1 MENLPLIPIEDSVV
15 FPGMTVTLA
24 LEVGDAERVFL
35 VPRHGE
41 EFGSVGTVAQVAD
54 RMKLPGKQ
62 SRLPSPVSRLTT
74 PVPSQTSR
82 SALLDRSAPLRTP
95 SSPDLASLVRPR
107 ARTPVRHERDC
118 HPR

>member
-54 RMKLPGKQ
+54 RMKLPGGIEAIALRG
-62 SRLPSPVSRLTT
+62 STAASPELPP
-74 PVPSQTSR
+74 PG
-82 SALLDRSAPLRTP
+82 RTGGF
-95 SSPDLASLVRPR
+95 AS
-107 ARTPVRHERDC
+107 T
-118 HPR
+118 

>member
-54 RMKLPGKQ
+54 RMKLPGGIEAIAFEGLYRGVAGAAATGTDG
-62 SRLPSPVSRLTT
+62 RLRVDVTEHHDDSPTDE
-74 PVPSQTSR
+74 R
-82 SALLDRSAPLRTP
+82 SCEL
-95 SSPDLASLVRPR
+95 
-107 ARTPVRHERDC
+107 
-118 HPR
+118 